1 MSTPPLSSLKLSG
14 QAPSSS
20 SEQNPFVTKIALAK
34 RYGVCESTIEKWM
47 AARILVFLKVRR
59 VVRFHVAACD
69 QALRERGFLS

>member
-1 MSTPPLSSLKLSG
+1 M
-14 QAPSSS
+14 
-20 SEQNPFVTKIALAK
+20 TKIALAK

>member
-1 MSTPPLSSLKLSG
+1 MSTLLSSSLEPPG
-14 QAPSSS
+14 QVPSSS
-20 SEQNPFVTKIALAK
+20 PEQNPFVTKIALAK

-47 AARILVFLKVRR
+47 AARILVFLRVRR